1 MELTLKIVDADGFVL
16 ASHTGQDETFLVY
29 RQNYDEGDCVVVEAS
44 EPGHVFLAL
53 DNAIHPGLVYI
64 RENGYCLAVPFGDK
78 RKSYSPNA
86 FRGDIHRLSARSARP
101 DEIVQRRNLAVN
113 PWDDHAN
120 RALFPHAR
128 ANVETRGEAV
138 FAARNAI
145 DGEKAND
152 NHGFW
157 PYTSWGINRDP
168 KAALTV
174 EFGRPVRIDEI
185 VFYLRA
191 DFPHDSWWEQASV
204 TFSNGATSSF
214 PLVKSGAA
222 QGFSI
227 EPCIVE
233 WVELHGLI
241 KAPDSSPYPALTQ
254 IEIWGTEAPGAA
266 AVEDEARHTARPP
279 AL

>member
-16 ASHTGQDETFLVY
+16 ASATGQDETFLVY
-29 RQNYDEGDCVVVEAS
+29 RQSYREGDCVVVEAS
-44 EPGHVFLAL
+44 KPGHIFLAL
-53 DNAIHPGLVYI
+53 DSANQPGPVYMK
-64 RENGYCLAVPFGDK
+64 ECDYCLAVPFGDK
-78 RKSYSPNA
+78 RKPYAPNA
-86 FRGDIHRLSARSARP
+86 FSGDIHRLSVRSARP
-101 DEIVQRRNLAVN
+101 DEIARRRNLALN

-120 RALFPHAR
+120 RTLFPHAR

-152 NHGFW
+152 DHGFW

-168 KAALTV
+168 QAALTV

-191 DFPHDSWWEQASV
+191 DFPHDSWWEKASV
-204 TFSNGATSSF
+204 TFSNGRTSSF

-241 KAPDSSPYPALTQ
+241 KAEDGSPFPALTQ
-254 IEIWGTEAPGAA
+254 IEIWGTEVSMAGNRNVVAA
-266 AVEDEARHTARPP
+266 AAEDA
-279 AL
+279 

>member
-1 MELTLKIVDADGFVL
+1 MELTLKIVDADGFAR
-16 ASHTGQDETFLVY
+16 ASATGRDETFLVY
-29 RQNYDEGDCVVVEAS
+29 RQDYREGDCVVVEAS
-44 EPGHVFLAL
+44 EPGHLFLAL
-53 DNAIHPGLVYI
+53 DSAIHPGFVYI
-64 RENGYCLAVPFGDK
+64 RESAYSLAVPFGDK

-86 FRGDIHRLSARSARP
+86 FKGDIHRLSVRKTRP
-101 DEIVQRRNLAVN
+101 DELAQRRNLALN

-120 RALFPHAR
+120 QALFPHAR

-168 KAALTV
+168 EAALTL

-185 VFYLRA
+185 VFYIRA
-191 DFPHDSWWEQASV
+191 DFPHDSWWEEASV
-204 TFSNGATSSF
+204 TFSSGKTLSF

-222 QGFSI
+222 QGFPI

-241 KAPDSSPYPALTQ
+241 KAEDVSPFPALTQ
-254 IEIWGTEAPGAA
+254 IEIWGTEAPGAGDRNA
-266 AVEDEARHTARPP
+266 AVTAADEHA
-279 AL
+279 